1 MEEKNFFDI
10 YKDAMTKNFSNFE
23 GRARRREYWGFTLIN
38 ILIIAGYAIFIGIL
52 MGIFENTAA
61 IFIGYLFMLP
71 LVLYVLAMI
80 IPSLAITVRRL
91 HDTNKS
97 GWWWLIRF
105 IPFGGFILLIFLVS
119 EGDRGVNLYGL
130 DPKQNNLQ
138 NEISEIGE
146 S

>member
-1 MEEKNFFDI
+1 
-10 YKDAMTKNFSNFE
+10 
-23 GRARRREYWGFTLIN
+23 
-38 ILIIAGYAIFIGIL
+38 

-119 EGDRGVNLYGL
+119 EGDSGVNLYGL

-138 NEISEIGE
+138 YEISEIGE